1 MENAAFDSSDENKG
15 NCILFEMANYNVFT
29 ILITDG
35 LSKDE
40 KPVPE
45 ALELKRKVGLFSA
58 CALVVG
64 NMIGS
69 LLLVNKSPHQSK

>member
-1 MENAAFDSSDENKG
+1 MF
-15 NCILFEMANYNVFT
+15 YNLNFK
-29 ILITDG
+29 
-35 LSKDE
+35 KDQ
-40 KPVPE
+40 KPASAPE

-69 LLLVNKSPHQSK
+69 